1 MKNKISLFLI
11 IISLIFVFIIF
22 YKGLN
27 KTTLYEPES
36 RIQNIPEFTSV
47 TFFKKEELNSKNIF
61 NESDFY
67 LLNIWASWCLP
78 CRDEH
83 PLLMDLNKKSELKII
98 GLNYK
103 DVSKNAEK
111 FLNELGNPYEEI
123 LVDKNGTIAI
133 EWGAFGVPE
142 SFLIHKNKI
151 KKKFIGPLNIK
162 SVEEIK
168 KLLK

>member
-1 MKNKISLFLI
+1 M
-11 IISLIFVFIIF
+11 
-22 YKGLN
+22 
-27 KTTLYEPES
+27 
-36 RIQNIPEFTSV
+36 
-47 TFFKKEELNSKNIF
+47 
-61 NESDFY
+61 
-67 LLNIWASWCLP
+67 
-78 CRDEH
+78 
-83 PLLMDLNKKSELKII
+83 
-98 GLNYK
+98 
-103 DVSKNAEK
+103 
-111 FLNELGNPYEEI
+111 NELGNPYDEI

>member
-1 MKNKISLFLI
+1 M
-11 IISLIFVFIIF
+11 IIF
-22 YKGLN
+22 YKGLS

-47 TFFKKEELNSKNIF
+47 TFFKKEEINSKKIF
-61 NESDFY
+61 NETEFY

-111 FLNELGNPYEEI
+111 FLNELGNPYDEI

-162 SVEEIK
+162 SLEEIK

>member
-22 YKGLN
+22 YKGLS

-47 TFFKKEELNSKNIF
+47 TFFKKEETNPKKIF
-61 NESDFY
+61 NETDFY

-111 FLNELGNPYEEI
+111 FLNELGNPYDEI

>member
-22 YKGLN
+22 YKSLS

-47 TFFKKEELNSKNIF
+47 TFFKKEETNSKKIF
-61 NESDFY
+61 NETDFY

-83 PLLMDLNKKSELKII
+83 LLLMDLNKKSELKII

-111 FLNELGNPYEEI
+111 FLNELGNPYDEI

-151 KKKFIGPLNIK
+151 KKKFIGPLNLK

>member
-22 YKGLN
+22 YKGLS

-47 TFFKKEELNSKNIF
+47 TFFKKEETNSKKIF
-61 NESDFY
+61 NETDFY

-111 FLNELGNPYEEI
+111 FLNELGNPYDEI

>member
-1 MKNKISLFLI
+1 
-11 IISLIFVFIIF
+11 
-22 YKGLN
+22 
-27 KTTLYEPES
+27 
-36 RIQNIPEFTSV
+36 
-47 TFFKKEELNSKNIF
+47 
-61 NESDFY
+61 
-67 LLNIWASWCLP
+67 
-78 CRDEH
+78 
-83 PLLMDLNKKSELKII
+83 MDLNKKSELKII

-111 FLNELGNPYEEI
+111 FLNELEI
-123 LVDKNGTIAI
+123 PMMKFWLIKWNYSNRV
-133 EWGAFGVPE
+133 ERFWCSE

>member
-22 YKGLN
+22 YKGLS

-47 TFFKKEELNSKNIF
+47 TFFKKEETNSKKIF
-61 NESDFY
+61 NETDFY

-111 FLNELGNPYEEI
+111 FLNELGNPYDEI

-151 KKKFIGPLNIK
+151 KKKFIGPLNLK